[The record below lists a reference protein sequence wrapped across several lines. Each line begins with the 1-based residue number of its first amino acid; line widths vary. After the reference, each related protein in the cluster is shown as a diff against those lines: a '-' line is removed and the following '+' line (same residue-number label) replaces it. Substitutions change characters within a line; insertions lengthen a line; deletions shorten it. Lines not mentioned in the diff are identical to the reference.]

1 MARSLGLLASLASL
15 AALASAETTV
25 KLLVLGDESPFVGSV
40 VKADPSVTTVLV
52 KCLHE
57 TSDSCGLPPGG
68 ATITQGLSTWHWG
81 YSFSSGDVTPVT
93 LQVQADCKL
102 DPDKELASCAV
113 MLTQS
118 SVESSETVET
128 SYSTL
133 MYPVTIT
140 AGADKL
146 PASPAAV
153 ASDTNSMGPT
163 ASAGSG
169 SQPSKTAASVGTGS
183 GSQPSK
189 TAASVGTGSENQPSK
204 TAAGVGTGSENQPSK
219 TTSGTASQAT
229 ASSASA
235 SASASASTSTSTSSK
250 GTNAAGP
257 AVTQNAVL
265 AGVAAVVGGVLAL

>member
-57 TSDSCGLPPGG
+57 TSDSCGLPPG
-68 ATITQGLSTWHWG
+68 
-81 YSFSSGDVTPVT
+81 
-93 LQVQADCKL
+93 
-102 DPDKELASCAV
+102 
-113 MLTQS
+113 
-118 SVESSETVET
+118 
-128 SYSTL
+128 
-133 MYPVTIT
+133 
-140 AGADKL
+140 
-146 PASPAAV
+146 AV